1 MFISGGENI
10 CPEVIETLLAS
21 HSDVRRVVVV
31 GVPHEEFGAR
41 PVAFVAGDVGH
52 ERLRDFLK
60 SRLESF
66 YVPDVFLPWPA
77 EVSTEDA
84 KVDFLFFSRL
94 AQSLRLW

>member
-10 CPEVIETLLAS
+10 CPEMIEALLTS
-21 HSDVRRVVVV
+21 HPDVRRVVVV
-31 GVPHEEFGAR
+31 GVPHEKFGAR
-41 PVAFVAGDVGH
+41 PVAFVAGDIDFD
-52 ERLRDFLK
+52 RLRDFLK

-66 YVPDVFLPWPA
+66 YVPDVFLPWPE

-94 AQSLRLW
+94 AQSLRL